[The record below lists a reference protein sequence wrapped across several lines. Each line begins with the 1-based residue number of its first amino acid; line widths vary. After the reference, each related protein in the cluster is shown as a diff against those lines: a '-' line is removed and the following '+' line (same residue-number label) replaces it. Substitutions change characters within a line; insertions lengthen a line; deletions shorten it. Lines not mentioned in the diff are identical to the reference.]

1 MEEEDPQLFRH
12 PTWHRTLLVLPAI
25 HHWRSIPGQETNV
38 RGSKCPTQLLYEIFL
53 LYLGLISHWHQHCQ
67 LGCKFGPSLPQGV
80 LRLKSH
86 PGSLG
91 WTTESH
97 SERFG
102 ADLSFYVCTSRLQG
116 FEIFCTVCETFA
128 LCHLM
133 LYLSSLF
140 VFECLVSIQPY
151 SLGRQNMWKN
161 IETILML
168 KRSRQTKKK
177 EIKTTYVMTV

>member
-1 MEEEDPQLFRH
+1 MEEEDPQLLRH
-12 PTWHRTLLVLPAI
+12 PTWHRTLLVLPAA
-25 HHWRSIPGQETNV
+25 HHRRSTPGQETNV

-67 LGCKFGPSLPQGV
+67 LGCNFGPSLPQGM

-116 FEIFCTVCETFA
+116 FEIFCTVCEDFCTLPSNVVPRFTVCFRMPCFHTA
-128 LCHLM
+128 LF
-133 LYLSSLF
+133 S
-140 VFECLVSIQPY
+140 
-151 SLGRQNMWKN
+151 
-161 IETILML
+161 
-168 KRSRQTKKK
+168 QTAEYVEKFCNDSNVRKISADKKK
-177 EIKTTYVMTV
+177 KRKLKPRM